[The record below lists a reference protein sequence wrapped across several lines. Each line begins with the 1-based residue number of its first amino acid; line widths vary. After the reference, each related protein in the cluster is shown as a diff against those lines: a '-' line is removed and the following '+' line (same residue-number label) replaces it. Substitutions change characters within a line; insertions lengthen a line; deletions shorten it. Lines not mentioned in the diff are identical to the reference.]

1 MLQQTTSLW
10 VEIDEVLLKVWQR
23 VVFMV
28 DFQWWYFNTRSKT
41 TVAVHDQLF
50 TIRLFDEYWAL
61 EAHGGDEY
69 RYSCSYG
76 CMRE

>member
-50 TIRLFDEYWAL
+50 SIRLFDE
-61 EAHGGDEY
+61 
-69 RYSCSYG
+69 
-76 CMRE
+76 